1 MTIGTALMGRIAT
14 GSFEKLRNEI
24 GDLQARISS
33 GTNDPRPSADLAR
46 AAELS
51 SLKERRSVLTDYSS
65 SAESASNR
73 LALTDVTLSDMNDIA
88 RQFQSIALQAANDT
102 QTEAGLDGLRSQALA
117 LRSALMADA
126 NTVDSAGQGLF
137 SGFAPGPAFKD
148 GAAGAVYAG
157 DGGVSVARLSESVT
171 LPTGLNGAKLLMA
184 VPTKDGPTSMFKMV
198 DDLVAALSPG
208 LRSMKPTA
216 TVAGGAADLTLN
228 AGREPQALG
237 FTLTG
242 PKGEVRID
250 TTMQAGTP
258 SLVIDAINAQS
269 ALTGVAASLAPD
281 GSGIRLNAQG
291 PVTLSGME
299 QGVEGRSSIAALQPL
314 DKAGQPVGTRVEL
327 RPERLSADRMVAAFG
342 DATSHLAGQRAEAGA
357 IAAQVDRQKEALS
370 ARSLQLDTAVSNL
383 EDLDVAKAITRLQDL
398 LLSQQAAQQTF
409 VKIQSSNLFDYIR

>member
-1 MTIGTALMGRIAT
+1 MTIGTALLGRIAT
-14 GSFEKLRNEI
+14 GNFEKLRNEI

-51 SLKERRSVLTDYSS
+51 SLKERRSVLSDYSA

-73 LALTDVTLSDMNDIA
+73 LALTDVTLADMNDIA

-102 QTEAGLDGLRSQALA
+102 QTDAGLDGLRSQAMA

-137 SGFAPGPAFKD
+137 SGFAAGPAFKD
-148 GAAGAVYAG
+148 GAAGAAYAG

-198 DDLVAALSPG
+198 DDLIATLGAG
-208 LRSMKPTA
+208 LRSMKPIA
-216 TVAGGAADLTLN
+216 TVTGQADLTLT

-237 FTLTG
+237 FTLKGPTG
-242 PKGEVRID
+242 SVRID

-258 SLVIDAINAQS
+258 SLVIDAINAQ
-269 ALTGVAASLAPD
+269 AAVTGVAASLAPD
-281 GSGIRLNAQG
+281 GSGIRLAASG
-291 PVTLSGME
+291 SITLSGFDS
-299 QGVEGRSSIAALQPL
+299 GTDARAAVAGLQPL
-314 DKAGQPVGTRVEL
+314 DSAGQPAGSRAEI
-327 RPERLSADRMVAAFG
+327 RPETLSADRMVAAFG

>member
-1 MTIGTALMGRIAT
+1 MTIGTALLGRIAT
-14 GSFEKLRNEI
+14 GSFAKLRNEI
-24 GDLQARISS
+24 GNLQSRISS

-51 SLKERRSVLTDYSS
+51 SLKERRSVLSDYSA

-73 LALTDVTLSDMNDIA
+73 LALTDVTLADMNDIA

-102 QTEAGLDGLRSQALA
+102 QTDAGLDGLRSQAI
-117 LRSALMADA
+117 
-126 NTVDSAGQGLF
+126 
-137 SGFAPGPAFKD
+137 
-148 GAAGAVYAG
+148 AAYAG

-184 VPTKDGPTSMFKMV
+184 VPTKQGPTSMFKMV
-198 DDLVAALSPG
+198 DDLIATLGVG

-216 TVAGGAADLTLN
+216 TVTGQADLTLA

-237 FTLTG
+237 FTLKG
-242 PKGEVRID
+242 PKGAVRID

-258 SLVIDAINAQS
+258 SLVMDAINAQT
-269 ALTGVAASLAPD
+269 ALTGVAASIAPD
-281 GSGIRLNAQG
+281 GSGIRLAAEG
-291 PVTLSGME
+291 SMTLSGFDSGSE
-299 QGVEGRSSIAALQPL
+299 ARAAVAGLQPL
-314 DKAGQPVGTRVEL
+314 DTAGQPAGASIQI
-327 RPERLSADRMVAAFG
+327 RPEYLSADRMVAAFG
-342 DATSHLAGQRAEAGA
+342 EATSHLAGQRAEAGA
-357 IAAQVDRQKEALS
+357 VAAQVDRQKEALS

>member
-1 MTIGTALMGRIAT
+1 MTIGTALLGRIAT
-14 GSFEKLRNEI
+14 GSFAKLRNEI
-24 GDLQARISS
+24 GDLQSRISS

-51 SLKERRSVLTDYSS
+51 SLKERRSVLSDYSA

-73 LALTDVTLSDMNDIA
+73 LALTDVTLADMNDIA

-102 QTEAGLDGLRSQALA
+102 QTDAGLDGLRSQAIA
-117 LRSALMADA
+117 LRSALIADA

-137 SGFAPGPAFKD
+137 SGFAAGPAFKD
-148 GAAGAVYAG
+148 GAAGAAYAG
-157 DGGVSVARLSESVT
+157 DGGVSVVRLSESVT
-171 LPTGLNGAKLLMA
+171 LPTGLNGEKLLMA
-184 VPTKDGPTSMFKMV
+184 VPTKQGPTSMFKMV
-198 DDLVAALSPG
+198 DDLIATLGIG

-216 TVAGGAADLTLN
+216 TVTGQADLTLA

-237 FTLTG
+237 FTLKG
-242 PKGEVRID
+242 PKGAVRID

-258 SLVIDAINAQS
+258 SLVMDAINAQT

-281 GSGIRLNAQG
+281 GSGIRLAAEG
-291 PVTLSGME
+291 SMTLSGFDSGSE
-299 QGVEGRSSIAALQPL
+299 ARAAVARLQPL
-314 DKAGQPVGTRVEL
+314 DNAGQPAGASIQI
-327 RPERLSADRMVAAFG
+327 RPEYLSADRMVAAFG

-357 IAAQVDRQKEALS
+357 VAAQVDRQKEALS

>member
-1 MTIGTALMGRIAT
+1 MTIGTALLGRIAT

-51 SLKERRSVLTDYSS
+51 SLKERRNALSDYSA

-73 LALTDVTLSDMNDIA
+73 LALTDVTLADMNDIA
-88 RQFQSIALQAANDT
+88 RQLQGIALQAANDT
-102 QTEAGLDGLRSQALA
+102 QTDAGLDGLRSQAMA
-117 LRSALMADA
+117 LRSALLADA
-126 NTVDSAGQGLF
+126 NTVDSTGQGLF
-137 SGFAPGPAFKD
+137 SGFAAGPAFKD
-148 GAAGAVYAG
+148 GAAGAAYAG
-157 DGGVSVARLSESVT
+157 DGGVAVARLSESVM

-184 VPTKDGPTSMFKMV
+184 VPTKEGPTSMFKMV
-198 DDLVAALSPG
+198 DDLIATLGQG
-208 LRSMKPTA
+208 LRGMKPTT
-216 TVAGGAADLTLN
+216 TVTGQADLTLA

-237 FTLTG
+237 FTLKGPTG
-242 PKGEVRID
+242 SVRID

-258 SLVIDAINAQS
+258 SLVIDAINAQT
-269 ALTGVAASLAPD
+269 ALTGVAATLAPD
-281 GSGIRLNAQG
+281 GSGIRLAAQG
-291 PVTLSGME
+291 SFTLSGFE
-299 QGVEGRSSIAALQPL
+299 SANPARTAIAGVQPV
-314 DKAGQPVGTRVEL
+314 DATGQPAGARAEI
-327 RPERLSADRMVAAFG
+327 RPAALSADRMVAAFG

-357 IAAQVDRQKEALS
+357 VAAQVDRQKEALS